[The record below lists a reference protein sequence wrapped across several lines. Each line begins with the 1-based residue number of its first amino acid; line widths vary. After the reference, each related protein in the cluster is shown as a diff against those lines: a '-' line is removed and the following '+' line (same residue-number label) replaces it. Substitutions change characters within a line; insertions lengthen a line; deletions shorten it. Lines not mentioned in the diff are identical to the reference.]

1 MLAAQRCETDAVL
14 ASVGCA
20 EGELAFCAA
29 VLVDDAVVI
38 VEGLIDGDANAL
50 KTADRR
56 RLVVFTRIQRKCD
69 SSRLQCLLWAR
80 NFGSA
85 HSNVMI

>member
-1 MLAAQRCETDAVL
+1 VLAAKGRETDAVL

-20 EGELAFCAA
+20 EGEFAFCAA

-38 VEGLIDGDANAL
+38 VEGLINGNANAL
-50 KTADRR
+50 NAVNRP
-56 RLVVFTRIQRKCD
+56 RLVVSTRFRRERGSC
-69 SSRLQCLLWAR
+69 RLQCLVWVR
-80 NFGSA
+80 NCGSA